1 MQPYNK
7 DIYSVFAACYS
18 VAVAV
23 AVSADLGGTM
33 ELNMD
38 KTQVDGSFFRHI
50 EPYNTPIHD
59 YRVEK
64 IDLNNKN
71 VEFLTADDFDK
82 TQKCWQMANQTKKNI
97 PRKCL
102 EHNCK
107 NAELLRDK
115 KNLIYQRM
123 NKTLASMGPL
133 CIKTKR
139 VYTFDPKPKRRNTD
153 QCNNIKFKIN
163 KPDTTEKNVDN
174 ISSCLSNDD
183 AAIRESFNTF
193 DSVIDLDNKDRV
205 VVLPPPSGYT
215 FASVNIFNKMIKND
229 QGYQWDGVNLKTG
242 EKVVLDSSMFP
253 HKTSYDD
260 QKTVLNVPLR
270 SGSIKSQIQGGPS
283 LMRKS
288 CQCPKVNNVGRG
300 TILPC
305 PSLPPDVVILPASAQ
320 HNLGIIVSKIYTV
333 HDLPNLTDNDFTAL
347 PKDMVIIMKRD
358 PSLKMGSTVL
368 VTRVAFVKCDSIYIS
383 ILIIHH
389 MHADFDGDCLVL
401 FVISGWRAAI
411 EATLTMQPSFSM
423 YLQFLDTRLIFS
435 QSHALHMYLRSP
447 ELYCDLYNWVRD
459 REMKKV
465 NVLPEVVVC
474 RKKVDDLLEKY
485 SHLRT
490 ASQNESYVHGGSI
503 DDTPG
508 IIFENTLTILNKTL
522 LYITLLYGSLEAY
535 KFVMHIT
542 ELTTKW
548 SRGTLTIPD
557 NSANRK
563 VANMLEDNI
572 LSKSIFSVLGSGA
585 KGTSAGYC
593 ALLDLLNHMDETI
606 MFTPEDNTK
615 LRMNSAKPGDEFHID
630 HIHSQMLQVIKHM
643 IWNSSK
649 IASHGYEYNTKNVYV
664 QHAYV
669 VEDRAI
675 KYNQTVICNDY
686 ELMIDSELLCPSD
699 VAYYIFIQSDSYKR
713 NMEKKKTNK

>member
-1 MQPYNK
+1 MDSENSEYENK
-7 DIYSVFAACYS
+7 I
-18 VAVAV
+18 
-23 AVSADLGGTM
+23 
-33 ELNMD
+33 
-38 KTQVDGSFFRHI
+38 DGRFFRNI
-50 EPYNTPIHD
+50 EPYNTPIYD
-59 YRVEK
+59 YHVEK

-71 VEFLTADDFDK
+71 IEFLTADDFDK

-97 PRKCL
+97 PRKCV
-102 EHNCK
+102 ENNCT

-115 KNLIYQRM
+115 KNIIYQRM
-123 NKTLASMGPL
+123 NKTLAPMGPL
-133 CIKTKR
+133 CIQTKR

-153 QCNNIKFKIN
+153 QCNNVKSKIIKSDIN
-163 KPDTTEKNVDN
+163 EKCGANNVCRDMDN
-174 ISSCLSNDD
+174 PVAGTSASV
-183 AAIRESFNTF
+183 AT
-193 DSVIDLDNKDRV
+193 DSVVNVEHKDCCI
-205 VVLPPPSGYT
+205 VLPPPSGYT
-215 FASVNIFNKMIKND
+215 FASVNIFNKIIKND
-229 QGYQWDGVNLKTG
+229 QGYKWDGVNLKTG
-242 EKVVLDSSMFP
+242 EQVVLDSSMFP
-253 HKTSYDD
+253 LKTSYDN
-260 QKTVLNVPLR
+260 QKTLLNVPLR

-283 LMRKS
+283 LMRKM

-320 HNLGIIVSKIYTV
+320 HNLGIMVPKVYTLQ
-333 HDLPNLTDNDFTAL
+333 DLPNLTDNDFTAL

-368 VTRVAFVKCDSIYIS
+368 VTRIAFIKCDSIYIS

-411 EATLTMQPSFSM
+411 EATLTMQPRFSM

-435 QSHALHMYLRSP
+435 QSHALHMYLRCP
-447 ELYCDLYNWVRD
+447 ELHRDLYNWVKN
-459 REMKKV
+459 REMKKI
-465 NVLPEVVVC
+465 NALPEIVAC

-490 ASQNESYVHGGSI
+490 VSQNSIYIHSGPI
-503 DDTPG
+503 DDSLG
-508 IIFENTLTILNKTL
+508 IIFENTLTVLNKTL
-522 LYITLLYGSLEAY
+522 LYITLLYGSSQAY
-535 KFVMHIT
+535 KFVMHVT

-548 SRGTLTIPD
+548 SRGTLAIPD
-557 NSANRK
+557 DSANRK

-615 LRMNSAKPGDEFHID
+615 MRMNNAKPGDEFHID
-630 HIHSQMLQVIKHM
+630 KIHGQMLQVIKHM

-669 VEDRAI
+669 VEERAI
-675 KYNQTVICNDY
+675 KYNQTLICSDY
-686 ELMIDSELLCPSD
+686 ELMLDSELLCPSD
-699 VAYYIFIQSDSYKR
+699 VAYYIFLQSNSYK
-713 NMEKKKTNK
+713 KYTKINK